1 MCIYIYRNAIYIYIY
16 ICTYIN
22 IHIYIRI
29 YIYIYVYTNLN
40 VYIIY
45 IYSLCVYIQIYIY
58 IYVFIRGLISL
69 FAASKSY
76 ASILGLPQ
84 IWLGRRIGGVPSIGF
99 GWRRPTAVVLAAA
112 PGTVAADGR
121 DTGDPRKYVVRYTV
135 KPRWEMM
142 FFFLNS

>member
-1 MCIYIYRNAIYIYIY
+1 MYIYK
-16 ICTYIN
+16 
-22 IHIYIRI
+22 
-29 YIYIYVYTNLN
+29 
-40 VYIIY
+40 
-45 IYSLCVYIQIYIY
+45 YIY

-142 FFFLNS
+142 FFFEFMGNFRQIYDNSYGEYGILG

>member
-1 MCIYIYRNAIYIYIY
+1 MYIYILIHRNVIYVYIYKYIYIHKFKCIYIYNIVYVYIYKY
-16 ICTYIN
+16 N
-22 IHIYIRI
+22 
-29 YIYIYVYTNLN
+29 IYIYVYA
-40 VYIIY
+40 
-45 IYSLCVYIQIYIY
+45 C
-58 IYVFIRGLISL
+58 IRGLISL
-69 FAASKSY
+69 FAASKTY

-112 PGTVAADGR
+112 PGTVAVDGG

-142 FFFLNS
+142 GFFLNS